1 MIEKDYSVL
10 MLKELEILENLSIE
24 YKSELKLLCKKIRN
38 DMWTE
43 DNLIPLSD
51 TLHMINL
58 FYKVLVDEFNYFD
71 IDLIYDVVI
80 HLGKVGF
87 LICPHL
93 NSDFYNQLID
103 DIQLENYRKI
113 IEKQWRDINESK
125 DGFKSFKDIFD
136 DFFTQCIDKYKD
148 KFFYP
153 LSENDVLCRAV
164 KEVTDSVKGDRFIPW
179 ENKVN
184 NRWNPPGKTYLYLSF
199 SSKDIMLSPELSL
212 NEYICL
218 LECRAKPGEEFF
230 FCNFRPSNKGK
241 ILDLSY
247 NDLSVRKIK
256 NNLELYKENLR
267 QKMHDEVER
276 GLHTLDLANINDRKI
291 KRYIR
296 KLNKKNPVNKDVV
309 SETLAMQY
317 LKTVCSCIYKKI
329 DEDDE
334 DKKKF
339 AYKSFHILAMYLE
352 EKGVTGIIY
361 PCTRTNK
368 VVGKNLVLFDKYAAA
383 PIDHSIKKYSVELEL
398 S

>member
-1 MIEKDYSVL
+1 MIEKDYSML
-10 MLKELEILENLSIE
+10 MLNELEILENLSKE
-24 YKSELKLLCKKIRN
+24 YKSELKILCKKIRN
-38 DMWTE
+38 DIWTE
-43 DNLIPLSD
+43 YNLKPLCD

-80 HLGKVGF
+80 YLGKVGF
-87 LICPHL
+87 LISPHL

-136 DFFTQCIDKYKD
+136 DIFTQCIDKYKD

-153 LSENDVLCRAV
+153 LTENDVLCRAV
-164 KEVTDSVKGDRFIPW
+164 KEEADSVTGDRFIPW

-199 SSKDIMLSPELSL
+199 SSKDIMHSPELSV

-230 FCNFRPSNKGK
+230 FCNFRPLNKGK

-256 NNLELYKENLR
+256 NNLELYKENLS
-267 QKMHDEVER
+267 QKMHNEVER
-276 GLHTLDLANINDRKI
+276 GLHTLDLANINDRKL

-296 KLNKKNPVNKDVV
+296 NINKKIPVNKDVV
-309 SETLAMQY
+309 SETIAMQY
-317 LKTVCSCIYKKI
+317 LKTVCSCIYKKV

-334 DKKKF
+334 NNKEF

-368 VVGKNLVLFDKYAAA
+368 VVGKNLVLFDKCAAV
-383 PIDHSIKKYSVELEL
+383 PIDYSIKKYSVELEL
-398 S
+398 R